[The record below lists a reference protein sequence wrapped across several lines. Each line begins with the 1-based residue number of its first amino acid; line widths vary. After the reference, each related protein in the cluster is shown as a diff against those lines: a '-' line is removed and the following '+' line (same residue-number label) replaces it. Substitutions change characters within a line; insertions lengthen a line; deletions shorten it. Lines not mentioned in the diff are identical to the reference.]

1 MAAIRIDQVPA
12 PVSASERLLEI
23 ERYPDRGNTFM
34 PTVAHE
40 AARVVARDVLVTLQV
55 PDAFVAVEL
64 TLYLSQGEP
73 SRFLIPDVLLALEVG
88 DADPATGDLREVY
101 RIWDE
106 GRPPDL
112 VIELASKSTV
122 KRDNVGKKED
132 YAACGVREYVQFDP
146 MGSLLTPRLLVWR
159 LAGDG
164 AYEVVTPGPGGGLPS
179 AVLPG
184 LEWVQVDRLVRLR
197 DGGSGALLPTA
208 AEKEAMGRLRAE
220 EQARQEA
227 ARADAEALARRHAKE
242 QAAVA
247 ATRADAE
254 ATRADAEA
262 SARLHAEWQA
272 VAEAT
277 LAQTEAARADAADA
291 ELARLRE
298 EIVRLRGGASPT
310 NEMPPA

>member
-64 TLYLSQGEP
+64 TLYLSHGDP
-73 SRFLIPDVLLALEVG
+73 NRFLIPDVLLALEVG

-112 VIELASKSTV
+112 VIELTSKSTV

-208 AEKEAMGRLRAE
+208 AEKEAVGRLRAE
-220 EQARQEA
+220 AQARQEA
-227 ARADAEALARRHAKE
+227 ARADAEAARATTQATARIRAEE
-242 QAAVA
+242 QAKREV
-247 ATRADAE
+247 TRADAE
-254 ATRADAEA
+254 AAARSRAEQQA
-262 SARLHAEWQA
+262 SAAE
-272 VAEAT
+272 
-277 LAQTEAARADAADA
+277 A
-291 ELARLRE
+291 ELARLRAMLAGQGE
-298 EIVRLRGGASPT
+298 
-310 NEMPPA
+310 

>member
-40 AARVVARDVLVTLQV
+40 AARVVARDVLITLQV

-73 SRFLIPDVLLALEVG
+73 NRFLIPDVLLALEVG
-88 DADPATGDLREVY
+88 DQEPATGDLREVY

-112 VIELASKSTV
+112 VIELTSKSTV

-208 AEKEAMGRLRAE
+208 AEKEAVGRLRAE
-220 EQARQEA
+220 AQARQEA
-227 ARADAEALARRHAKE
+227 ARADAEAARATTQATARIRAEE
-242 QAAVA
+242 QAKREV
-247 ATRADAE
+247 TRADAE
-254 ATRADAEA
+254 AAARSRAEQQA
-262 SARLHAEWQA
+262 SAAE
-272 VAEAT
+272 
-277 LAQTEAARADAADA
+277 A
-291 ELARLRE
+291 ELARLRAMLAGQGE
-298 EIVRLRGGASPT
+298 
-310 NEMPPA
+310 

>member
-1 MAAIRIDQVPA
+1 MAAIRIDHTPA
-12 PVSASERLLEI
+12 PASASERLPEI
-23 ERYPDRGNTFM
+23 DRYPDRGNTFM
-34 PTVAHE
+34 PSVAHE
-40 AARVVARDVLVTLQV
+40 AARVVARDVLVTLQL

-73 SRFLIPDVLLALEVG
+73 HRFLIPDVLLALEVG

-146 MGSLLTPRLLVWR
+146 MGSLLAPRLLVWH

-164 AYEVVTPGPGGGLPS
+164 AYEAAAPGPGGGLPS

-197 DGGSGALLPTA
+197 DAATGALLPTA
-208 AEKEAMGRLRAE
+208 AEKEAAGRLRAE

-227 ARADAEALARRHAKE
+227 ARADAEA
-242 QAAVA
+242 
-247 ATRADAE
+247 
-254 ATRADAEA
+254 
-262 SARLHAEWQA
+262 
-272 VAEAT
+272 
-277 LAQTEAARADAADA
+277 ARADSEILSRLRAEEQSARAADRASEAEA
-291 ELARLRE
+291 ELTRLRALLAGQGE
-298 EIVRLRGGASPT
+298 
-310 NEMPPA
+310 

>member
-64 TLYLSQGEP
+64 TLYLSHGDP
-73 SRFLIPDVLLALEVG
+73 NRFLIPDVLLALEVG

-208 AEKEAMGRLRAE
+208 AEKEAVGRLRAE
-220 EQARQEA
+220 AQARQEA
-227 ARADAEALARRHAKE
+227 ARADAEAARATTQATARIRAEE
-242 QAAVA
+242 QAKREV
-247 ATRADAE
+247 TRADSEAAARSRAE
-254 ATRADAEA
+254 QQA
-262 SARLHAEWQA
+262 SAAE
-272 VAEAT
+272 
-277 LAQTEAARADAADA
+277 A
-291 ELARLRE
+291 ELARLRAMLAGQGE
-298 EIVRLRGGASPT
+298 
-310 NEMPPA
+310 

>member
-1 MAAIRIDQVPA
+1 MAATRIDQVPA

-73 SRFLIPDVLLALEVG
+73 NRFLIPDVLLALEVG
-88 DADPATGDLREVY
+88 DQEPATGDLREVY

-112 VIELASKSTV
+112 VIELTSKSTV

-208 AEKEAMGRLRAE
+208 AEKEAVGRLRAE
-220 EQARQEA
+220 AQARQEA
-227 ARADAEALARRHAKE
+227 ARADAEAARATTQATARIRAEE
-242 QAAVA
+242 QAKREV
-247 ATRADAE
+247 TRADAE
-254 ATRADAEA
+254 AAARSRAEQQA
-262 SARLHAEWQA
+262 SAAE
-272 VAEAT
+272 
-277 LAQTEAARADAADA
+277 A
-291 ELARLRE
+291 ELARLRAMLAGQGE
-298 EIVRLRGGASPT
+298 
-310 NEMPPA
+310 

>member
-1 MAAIRIDQVPA
+1 MMAATRIDQVPA

-40 AARVVARDVLVTLQV
+40 AARVVARDVLITLQV

-73 SRFLIPDVLLALEVG
+73 NRFLIPDVLLALEVG
-88 DADPATGDLREVY
+88 DQEPATGDLREVY

-112 VIELASKSTV
+112 VIELTSKSTV

-184 LEWVQVDRLVRLR
+184 LEWVQVDRPVRLR

-208 AEKEAMGRLRAE
+208 AEKEAVGRLRAE
-220 EQARQEA
+220 AQARQEA
-227 ARADAEALARRHAKE
+227 ARADAEAARATTQATARIRAEE
-242 QAAVA
+242 QAKREV
-247 ATRADAE
+247 TRADAE
-254 ATRADAEA
+254 AAARSRAEQQA
-262 SARLHAEWQA
+262 SAAE
-272 VAEAT
+272 
-277 LAQTEAARADAADA
+277 A
-291 ELARLRE
+291 ELARLRAMLAGQGE
-298 EIVRLRGGASPT
+298 
-310 NEMPPA
+310 

>member
-1 MAAIRIDQVPA
+1 MAAIHIDHTPA
-12 PVSASERLLEI
+12 PASASEWLREI

-34 PTVAHE
+34 PSVAHE

-64 TLYLSQGEP
+64 TLYLSQGDP
-73 SRFLIPDVLLALEVG
+73 DRFLIPDVLLALEVG

-146 MGSLLTPRLLVWR
+146 MGSLLAPRLLVWR

-164 AYEVVTPGPGGGLPS
+164 TYDAVAPGPGGGLPS

-197 DGGSGALLPTA
+197 DVGSGALLPTA
-208 AEKEAMGRLRAE
+208 AEKEAMGRIRAE

-227 ARADAEALARRHAKE
+227 ARADA
-242 QAAVA
+242 A

-254 ATRADAEA
+254 ANRADAEA
-262 SARLHAEWQA
+262 SARLHAERQA
-272 VAEAT
+272 AAEAT
-277 LAQTEAARADAADA
+277 LAQTEAARADTADA

-298 EIVRLRGGASPT
+298 EIVRLRGGASST

>member
-1 MAAIRIDQVPA
+1 MAATRIDQVPA

-40 AARVVARDVLVTLQV
+40 AARVVARDVLITLQV

-73 SRFLIPDVLLALEVG
+73 NRFLIPDVLLALEVG
-88 DADPATGDLREVY
+88 DQEPATGDLREVY

-112 VIELASKSTV
+112 VIELTSKSTV

-184 LEWVQVDRLVRLR
+184 LEWVQVDRPVRLR

-208 AEKEAMGRLRAE
+208 AEKEAVGRLRAE
-220 EQARQEA
+220 AQARQEA
-227 ARADAEALARRHAKE
+227 ARADAEAARATTQATARIRAEE
-242 QAAVA
+242 QAKREV
-247 ATRADAE
+247 TRADAE
-254 ATRADAEA
+254 AAARSRAEQQA
-262 SARLHAEWQA
+262 SAAE
-272 VAEAT
+272 
-277 LAQTEAARADAADA
+277 A
-291 ELARLRE
+291 ELARLRAMLAGQGE
-298 EIVRLRGGASPT
+298 
-310 NEMPPA
+310 

>member
-40 AARVVARDVLVTLQV
+40 AARVVARDVLITLQV

-73 SRFLIPDVLLALEVG
+73 NRFLIPDVLLALEVG
-88 DADPATGDLREVY
+88 DQEPATGDLREVY

-112 VIELASKSTV
+112 VIELTSKSTV

-184 LEWVQVDRLVRLR
+184 LEWVQVDRPVRLR

-208 AEKEAMGRLRAE
+208 AEKEAVGRLRAE
-220 EQARQEA
+220 AQARQEA
-227 ARADAEALARRHAKE
+227 ARADAEAARATTQATARIRAEE
-242 QAAVA
+242 QAKREV
-247 ATRADAE
+247 TRADAE
-254 ATRADAEA
+254 AAARSRAEQQA
-262 SARLHAEWQA
+262 SAAE
-272 VAEAT
+272 
-277 LAQTEAARADAADA
+277 A
-291 ELARLRE
+291 ELARLRAMLAGQGE
-298 EIVRLRGGASPT
+298 
-310 NEMPPA
+310 